1 MGVSRR
7 QLLAGTAA
15 IAGGGLVLSWL
26 RPDPASAPLITA
38 APGLNPNAWLQIRP
52 DGAIILQID
61 KIEMGQGVTT
71 GYITLLAEELD
82 VAPDQITTQ
91 LAPVHPLFQDPAQL
105 TGDSRSMAVR
115 WQPIRETG
123 ARARQL
129 LLAAAAGRWQKEVAT
144 LSTNGA
150 GAVIDAEGNQFL
162 YGDLAPSAAEL
173 QPPAEVVLRTA
184 AQYRWI
190 GQNVPRPDVGAKV
203 LGKARYGI
211 DTRVPGLKVAV
222 IRRPPQLRAALRRY
236 EAAAALGMPGVAAVF
251 PVYSGIAVVADDY
264 WQASQ
269 AASALE
275 AEWEPGPLA
284 GVSSASIRAEQG
296 RQLDG
301 QKGHRVR
308 DDGAAGEAFGAAA
321 RVLEAEYWVP
331 YLAHAPLETMNATLW
346 FREDRCEAWVPTQ
359 APDVAR
365 QMICEVSGLPRA
377 AVTVHATLVGGGFG
391 RRAIADYVTEAAEIA
406 RQVPGPVK
414 LVWSREDELRHGFF
428 REASLH
434 RLRAGLDAAGQP
446 VAWQHRL
453 VAASLNSLV
462 LPMTTALFAPEWMP
476 KPIVQGFNATAVAV
490 FDQLV
495 GSYAAREGAIRMPYA
510 IPNVQVDLAEW
521 NPGVPVSI
529 WRSAGHSYTCFAIES
544 FIDELAAAAGE
555 DPAAF
560 RQRHLQDSP
569 RHLAVLELVL
579 KESGWGT
586 KPPPGRRRGLAIQE
600 AFGTVVAEVA
610 EVSVNREGVIRVH
623 RVTCAVDCG
632 TAINPDIVRQQME
645 GGIIFGLSA
654 ALYGEITIEDG
665 AVRESNFHDYRLL
678 RLADAPDI
686 DVHIVPST
694 APPSG
699 VGEPGV
705 PPIAPAVA
713 NAVFAATGQRLRTLP
728 LKPGPV
734 RIGANWGPA

>member
-1 MGVSRR
+1 VGVSRR

-26 RPDPASAPLITA
+26 RPDAASAPLMA
-38 APGLNPNAWLQIRP
+38 GASGLNPNAWLQIRP

-71 GYITLLAEELD
+71 GYVTLLAEELD

-91 LAPVHPLFQDPAQL
+91 IAPVHPLFQDPAQM
-105 TGDSRSMAVR
+105 TGESRSMALR

-123 ARARQL
+123 ARARQM
-129 LLAAAAGRWQKEVAT
+129 LLAAAAGRWQKDVAT
-144 LSTNGA
+144 LSTTGA
-150 GAVIDAEGNQFL
+150 GAVIDAGGNQLL
-162 YGDLAPSAAEL
+162 YGDLATTAAVL
-173 QPPAEVVLRTA
+173 PVPAEVVLRTA

-190 GQNVPRPDVGAKV
+190 GQNVPRPDVSAKV
-203 LGKARYGI
+203 LGKALYGI
-211 DTRVPGLKVAV
+211 DTDVPGLKVAV

-236 EAAAALGMPGVAAVF
+236 EATAALGMPGVAAVF
-251 PVYSGIAVVADDY
+251 PVHSGIAVLAGDY

-269 AASALE
+269 AAAALE

-284 GVSSASIRAEQG
+284 GISSASIRAEQG
-296 RQLDG
+296 RQLDV

-308 DDGAAGEAFGAAA
+308 DDGAAEEAFGTAS

-331 YLAHAPLETMNATLW
+331 YLAHAPLETMNATVW
-346 FREDRCEAWVPTQ
+346 FREGSCEAWVPTQ

-406 RQVPGPVK
+406 RRVAGPVK

-428 REASLH
+428 REATLH

-453 VAASLNSLV
+453 IAASLNSLV
-462 LPMTTALFAPEWMP
+462 FPMTTALLAPEWLP
-476 KPIVQGFNATAVAV
+476 KPIVQGFTTTAVAV
-490 FDQLV
+490 FDRLV

-510 IPNVQVDLAEW
+510 VPNVQVDLAEW

-529 WRSAGHSYTCFAIES
+529 WRSVGHSYSCFVIES

-579 KESGWGT
+579 EKSGWGT
-586 KPPPGRRRGLAIQE
+586 KPSPGRRRGLAIQE

-610 EVSVNREGVIRVH
+610 EVSVNREGAIRVH

-654 ALYGEITIEDG
+654 ALYGEITLEDG

-678 RLADAPDI
+678 RLADSPDI

-694 APPSG
+694 EPPSG

-728 LKPGPV
+728 LKPRPES
-734 RIGANWGPA
+734 A